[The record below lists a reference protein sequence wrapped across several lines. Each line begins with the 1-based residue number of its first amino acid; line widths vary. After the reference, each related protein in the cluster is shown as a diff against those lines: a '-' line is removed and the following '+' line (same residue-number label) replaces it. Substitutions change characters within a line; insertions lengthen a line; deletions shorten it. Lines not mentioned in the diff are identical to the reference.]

1 MTKFAAQ
8 TTVSTEKS
16 RAEIEATLRRYGAT
30 GFAYAWQERRA
41 MIQFEMN
48 SRRIKFELP
57 LPDPK
62 AREFTHTQNKHEWM
76 QKPRVASV
84 ALKEW
89 EQACRQRWR
98 ALALAIKAKLEAVEC
113 NITDFESEFLA
124 HICLPNGQTVGGY
137 MLPQIADTYAS
148 GNMPPLLPGPQV

>member
-1 MTKFAAQ
+1 MTKFAAK
-8 TTVSTEKS
+8 TEVSTEKS
-16 RAEIEATLRRYGAT
+16 RAEIESTLKRYGAT

-41 MIQFEMN
+41 MIQFEMHN
-48 SRRIKFELP
+48 RRIKFELP

-62 AREFTHTQNKHEWM
+62 AREFTHTVHRYPE
-76 QKPRVASV
+76 PRTAPA
-84 ALKEW
+84 ALKLW

-137 MLPQIADTYAS
+137 MLPQIAETYAS
-148 GNMPPLLPGPQV
+148 GSMPPLLPGPKA